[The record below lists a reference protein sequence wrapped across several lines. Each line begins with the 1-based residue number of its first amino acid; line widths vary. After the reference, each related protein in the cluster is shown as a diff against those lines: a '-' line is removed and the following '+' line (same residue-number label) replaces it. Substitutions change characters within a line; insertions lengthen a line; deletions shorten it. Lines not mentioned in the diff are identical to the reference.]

1 MLLEYSRRSEKVQAD
16 QSYSGNENDEDL
28 LQTIFDTK
36 KSLNLKK
43 IRKSIVEEVNSQIAN
58 L

>member
-1 MLLEYSRRSEKVQAD
+1 LLLEYSRRSEKVQAD
-16 QSYSGNENDEDL
+16 QNYSGNENDEDL
-28 LQTIFDTK
+28 LQTIFDKK
-36 KSLNLKK
+36 KSLNLKN